1 MMQVIFSVENPE
13 LNTEQN
19 TETLGMLGLI
29 DSFRF
34 STDDNSNC
42 ASAAPLCEKSGGT
55 READNVVQSCVM
67 IDLDA
72 DEQQRP

>member
-1 MMQVIFSVENPE
+1 MMLVIFSVENPE

-19 TETLGMLGLI
+19 TGTLGILGLI

-34 STDDNSNC
+34 STDNSNC
-42 ASAAPLCEKSGGT
+42 ASAAPLCEKSGGS
-55 READNVVQSCVM
+55 READNIVQSCVM

-72 DEQQRP
+72 DEQLRP